1 MNESGGYKSVIS
13 AFKTLRKNNK
23 PLTINNTGNQRR
35 DFIHVKD
42 VVEANIIVVKNIDKC
57 TGESYNVG
65 RGENYTV
72 NQIATMFNCP
82 TIKGKDVKEPFNS
95 LADISKLKKIGWK
108 PMGSLKTFI
117 STIEK

>member
-1 MNESGGYKSVIS
+1 
-13 AFKTLRKNNK
+13 
-23 PLTINNTGNQRR
+23 
-35 DFIHVKD
+35 
-42 VVEANIIVVKNIDKC
+42 
-57 TGESYNVG
+57 
-65 RGENYTV
+65 
-72 NQIATMFNCP
+72 MFNCP